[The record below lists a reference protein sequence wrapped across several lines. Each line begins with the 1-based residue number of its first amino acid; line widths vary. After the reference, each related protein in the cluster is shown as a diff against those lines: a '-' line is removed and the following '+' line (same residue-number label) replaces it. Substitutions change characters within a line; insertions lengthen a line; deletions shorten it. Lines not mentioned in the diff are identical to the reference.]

1 MNNDYCLQS
10 GLRSGTQSNL
20 QGYRNNDQG
29 VSTGVSTGDGAGAGA
44 TAGANKLYWYQKTQL
59 YKVITNPM
67 FIVCLIIFIVIIVVI
82 YWNYI
87 RPMSFKK
94 IYKKLLQF
102 EGFKYSHLTNQE
114 REATIEESP
123 HTASPHNNSHFII
136 YGSSGSG
143 KTSFLK
149 HYLAIAN
156 ARNQRTYV
164 VFGRD
169 EREFPS
175 QNFVPLLQ
183 LEKVSIAELCKQ
195 LANKIVVL
203 DDAGAY
209 KNLKTKVEDLFRYG
223 RHLGIQ
229 VIYLAHYAKDVLPVV
244 RENCFKICLTINNP
258 DNFFESIVQTY
269 GLASAVRDGF
279 NWKYYR
285 DQLEFGI
292 IEFDTRSH
300 KYKILNNKYKLIY
313 DSSKRS
319 EWGPEQLVAYESY
332 FFTGDDYNKL
342 KIFLEA
348 MSDQTIEITPHNIA
362 YYYVAYCK
370 QNNIKV
376 NESKIDNYVERM
388 QKPLISD
395 SVKESFKNLIYEH
408 AKSFTKNKL

>member
-1 MNNDYCLQS
+1 MNNDYKY
-10 GLRSGTQSNL
+10 
-20 QGYRNNDQG
+20 YRNNDQG
-29 VSTGVSTGDGAGAGA
+29 VSTGVSTGVGTGD
-44 TAGANKLYWYQKTQL
+44 GANKLYWYQKTQL
-59 YKVITNPM
+59 YKAITNPT
-67 FIVCLIIFIVIIVVI
+67 FIIYLIIIIVIIVVI

-87 RPMSFKK
+87 RPMFFKK

-102 EGFKYSHLTNQE
+102 DGFKYTHLTNQE
-114 REATIEESP
+114 GEATIETSHSNMHEATHS
-123 HTASPHNNSHFII
+123 NMHFII

-149 HYLAIAN
+149 HYLAQVP
-156 ARNQRTYV
+156 RFYV

-183 LEKVSIAELCKQ
+183 LEKVSIEQ

-223 RHLGIQ
+223 RHLNIV

-244 RENCFKICLTINNP
+244 RENCFKIYLTINNP

-269 GLASAVRDGF
+269 GFKDAIRDGF

-292 IEFDTRSH
+292 IEFDTRSQ
-300 KYKILNNKYKLIY
+300 KYKVLNNKYKLIY

-319 EWGPEQLVAYESY
+319 EWRPEDYVAYESY
-332 FFTGDDYNKL
+332 FFTGDEYNKL

-362 YYYVAYCK
+362 YYYVFYCK

>member
-10 GLRSGTQSNL
+10 
-20 QGYRNNDQG
+20 YRNNYQG
-29 VSTGVSTGDGAGAGA
+29 VNTGVSTGDGAG
-44 TAGANKLYWYQKTQL
+44 TNANKLYWYQKTQI

-67 FIVCLIIFIVIIVVI
+67 FIVCLIIFIGIIVVI

-87 RPMSFKK
+87 RPRQFNT

-102 EGFKYSHLTNQE
+102 AGFKYSHLTNQE
-114 REATIEESP
+114 RDQENKESHEESP
-123 HTASPHNNSHFII
+123 SHNNSHCNAHFII

-149 HYLAIAN
+149 HYLSRIGEL
-156 ARNQRTYV
+156 RDSSRQRDYL

-183 LEKVSIAELCKQ
+183 LEKINIES

-209 KNLKTKVEDLFRYG
+209 KSLKTKVEDLFRYG

-244 RENCFKICLTINNP
+244 RENCFKIYLTINNP

-269 GLASAVRDGF
+269 GLASAIKDGF

-285 DQLEFGI
+285 DQLEYGI
-292 IEFDTRSH
+292 IEFDTRSQ
-300 KYKILNNKYKLIY
+300 KYKILNDKYNLIY

-319 EWGPEQLVAYESY
+319 KWGPEQLVAYESY
-332 FFTGDDYNKL
+332 FFTGDEYNRL
-342 KIFLEA
+342 KIFLEE
-348 MSDQTIEITPHNIA
+348 MSDQTIEITPLNIA
-362 YYYVAYCK
+362 YYYVFYCK
-370 QNNIKV
+370 QNNIRV
-376 NESKIDNYVERM
+376 NESKIDNYVQRM
-388 QKPLISD
+388 QQPLISD
-395 SVKESFKNLIYEH
+395 TVKEDFKNLIYDH
-408 AKSFTKNKL
+408 AKNFTKNKLKNV

>member
-10 GLRSGTQSNL
+10 
-20 QGYRNNDQG
+20 YRNNYQG
-29 VSTGVSTGDGAGAGA
+29 E
-44 TAGANKLYWYQKTQL
+44 GANKLYWYQKTRI

-67 FIVCLIIFIVIIVVI
+67 FIVCLILFIGIIVVI

-87 RPMSFKK
+87 RPRQFKT

-102 EGFKYSHLTNQE
+102 AGFKYSHLTNQE
-114 REATIEESP
+114 REAPQDTREA
-123 HTASPHNNSHFII
+123 THNNSHNNSHCNAHFII

-149 HYLAIAN
+149 HYLA
-156 ARNQRTYV
+156 QRPHDKSCDSPRSYL

-183 LEKVSIAELCKQ
+183 LEKVSIES

-209 KNLKTKVEDLFRYG
+209 KNLRLKVEDLFRFG

-229 VIYLAHYAKDVLPVV
+229 VIYLAHYAKDVLPIV
-244 RENCFKICLTINNP
+244 RENCFKIYLTINNP
-258 DNFFESIVQTY
+258 DNFFESIGQTY
-269 GLASAVRDGF
+269 AIASTIKEP

-285 DQLEFGI
+285 DQLEYGI
-292 IEFDTRSH
+292 IELDTRSQ
-300 KYKILNNKYKLIY
+300 KFKILNDKYNLIY

-319 EWGPEQLVAYESY
+319 KWGPEQLVAYESY
-332 FFTGDDYNKL
+332 FFTGDEYNRL
-342 KIFLEA
+342 KIFLEE
-348 MSDQTIEITPHNIA
+348 MSDQTIEITPLNIA

-376 NESKIDNYVERM
+376 NESKIENYVERM

-395 SVKESFKNLIYEH
+395 SVKEDFKNLIYDQ
-408 AKSFTKNKL
+408 AKSFTKNKLSN

>member
-10 GLRSGTQSNL
+10 GLQS
-20 QGYRNNDQG
+20 YRNNYQG
-29 VSTGVSTGDGAGAGA
+29 EGDGAGADV
-44 TAGANKLYWYQKTQL
+44 ANKLYWYQKTQL

-67 FIVCLIIFIVIIVVI
+67 FIVCLIIFIGIIVVI

-87 RPMSFKK
+87 RPMSYKK
-94 IYKKLLQF
+94 IYKKLQQF
-102 EGFKYSHLTNQE
+102 AGFKYSHLTNQE
-114 REATIEESP
+114 REAPQDTIEESREATP
-123 HTASPHNNSHFII
+123 VHGNSHFII

-183 LEKVSIAELCKQ
+183 LEKVSIES

-209 KNLKTKVEDLFRYG
+209 KTLKTKVEDLFRYG

-244 RENCFKICLTINNP
+244 RENCFKIYLTINNP

-269 GLASAVRDGF
+269 GLASAIKDGF

-285 DQLEFGI
+285 DLLEYGI
-292 IEFDTRSH
+292 IEFDTRSQ
-300 KYKILNNKYKLIY
+300 KYKILNDKYKLIY

-319 EWGPEQLVAYESY
+319 KWGPEQLVAYESY
-332 FFTGDDYNKL
+332 FFTGDEYNRL
-342 KIFLEA
+342 KIFLEE

-395 SVKESFKNLIYEH
+395 SVKEGFKNLIYEH
-408 AKSFTKNKL
+408 AKNFTKNKLGTS

>member
-1 MNNDYCLQS
+1 MNNDYKY
-10 GLRSGTQSNL
+10 
-20 QGYRNNDQG
+20 YRNNDQG
-29 VSTGVSTGDGAGAGA
+29 VSTGVSTGVGTGD
-44 TAGANKLYWYQKTQL
+44 GANKLYWYQKTQL
-59 YKVITNPM
+59 YKAITNPT
-67 FIVCLIIFIVIIVVI
+67 FIIYLIIIIVIIVVI

-87 RPMSFKK
+87 RPMFFKK

-102 EGFKYSHLTNQE
+102 DGFKYTHLTNQE
-114 REATIEESP
+114 GEATIETSHSNMHEATHS
-123 HTASPHNNSHFII
+123 NMHFII

-149 HYLAIAN
+149 HYLAQVP
-156 ARNQRTYV
+156 RFYV

-183 LEKVSIAELCKQ
+183 LEKVNIEL

-223 RHLGIQ
+223 RHLNIV

-244 RENCFKICLTINNP
+244 RENCFKIYLTINNP

-269 GLASAVRDGF
+269 GFKDAIRDGF

-292 IEFDTRSH
+292 IEFDTRSQ
-300 KYKILNNKYKLIY
+300 KYKVLNNKYKLIY

-319 EWGPEQLVAYESY
+319 EWRPEDYVAYESY

-362 YYYVAYCK
+362 YYYVFYCK

>member
-10 GLRSGTQSNL
+10 
-20 QGYRNNDQG
+20 YRNNYQD
-29 VSTGVSTGDGAGAGA
+29 DGAGAGA
-44 TAGANKLYWYQKTQL
+44 DVANKLYWYQKTQL

-67 FIVCLIIFIVIIVVI
+67 FIVCLIIFIGIIVVI
-82 YWNYI
+82 HWNYI
-87 RPMSFKK
+87 RPMSYKK
-94 IYKKLLQF
+94 IYKKLQQF
-102 EGFKYSHLTNQE
+102 AGFKYSHLTNQE
-114 REATIEESP
+114 REAPQDTIEESREATP
-123 HTASPHNNSHFII
+123 VHGNSHFII

-183 LEKVSIAELCKQ
+183 LEKVSIES

-209 KNLKTKVEDLFRYG
+209 KTLKTKVEDLFRYG

-244 RENCFKICLTINNP
+244 RENCFKIYLTINNP

-269 GLASAVRDGF
+269 GLASAIKDGF

-285 DQLEFGI
+285 DQLEYGI
-292 IEFDTRSH
+292 IEFDTRSQ
-300 KYKILNNKYKLIY
+300 KYKVLNDKYKLIY

-319 EWGPEQLVAYESY
+319 KWGPEQLVAYESY
-332 FFTGDDYNKL
+332 FFTGDEYNRL
-342 KIFLEA
+342 KIFLEECP
-348 MSDQTIEITPHNIA
+348 T
-362 YYYVAYCK
+362 K
-370 QNNIKV
+370 QLK
-376 NESKIDNYVERM
+376 
-388 QKPLISD
+388 
-395 SVKESFKNLIYEH
+395 
-408 AKSFTKNKL
+408 

>member
-1 MNNDYCLQS
+1 MNNDYKY
-10 GLRSGTQSNL
+10 
-20 QGYRNNDQG
+20 YRNNDQG
-29 VSTGVSTGDGAGAGA
+29 VSTGVGTGDGAE
-44 TAGANKLYWYQKTQL
+44 TGANKLYWYQKTQL

-67 FIVCLIIFIVIIVVI
+67 FIAYLIIFIVIIVVI

-87 RPMSFKK
+87 RPMFFKK

-102 EGFKYSHLTNQE
+102 DGFKYSHLTNQE
-114 REATIEESP
+114 GEATIETSHSNTHSNMHEATHS
-123 HTASPHNNSHFII
+123 NMHFII

-149 HYLAIAN
+149 HYLAQVP
-156 ARNQRTYV
+156 RFYV

-183 LEKVSIAELCKQ
+183 LEKVNIEL

-223 RHLGIQ
+223 RHLNIV

-244 RENCFKICLTINNP
+244 RENCFKIYLTINNP

-269 GLASAVRDGF
+269 GFKDAIRDGF

-292 IEFDTRSH
+292 IEFDTRSQ
-300 KYKILNNKYKLIY
+300 KYKVLNNKYKLIY

-319 EWGPEQLVAYESY
+319 EWSPEDYVAYESY
-332 FFTGDDYNKL
+332 FFTGDEYNKL

-362 YYYVAYCK
+362 YYYVFYCK

>member
-10 GLRSGTQSNL
+10 
-20 QGYRNNDQG
+20 YRNSYQG
-29 VSTGVSTGDGAGAGA
+29 EGDGAGGGAGGGAKAGA
-44 TAGANKLYWYQKTQL
+44 IATTKAITPNWFQKTRI

-67 FIVCLIIFIVIIVVI
+67 FIVCLIIFIGFIVVI

-87 RPMSFKK
+87 RPRQFKTK
-94 IYKKLLQF
+94 FKKLLQF
-102 EGFKYSHLTNQE
+102 AGFKYSHLSNQE
-114 REATIEESP
+114 REATREQEIKES
-123 HTASPHNNSHFII
+123 HEATREAEVHGNSHFII

-149 HYLAIAN
+149 HYLAQVAELRQ
-156 ARNQRTYV
+156 RNYV

-183 LEKVSIAELCKQ
+183 LEKVSIESLT
-195 LANKIVVL
+195 NKIVVL

-209 KNLKTKVEDLFRYG
+209 KSLKTKVEDLFRYG
-223 RHLGIQ
+223 RHMGIQ
-229 VIYLAHYAKDVLPVV
+229 VIYLAHYAKDVLPIV
-244 RENCFKICLTINNP
+244 RENCHKIFLTINNP
-258 DNFFESIVQTY
+258 DNSFESIVQTY
-269 GLASAVRDGF
+269 ALASAIKDGF

-285 DQLEFGI
+285 DLLEYGI
-292 IEFDTRSH
+292 FEFDTRSQ
-300 KYKILNNKYKLIY
+300 KYKVLNNKYKLIY

-319 EWGPEQLVAYESY
+319 KWGPEQLVAYESY
-332 FFTGDDYNKL
+332 FFTGDEYNRL
-342 KIFLEA
+342 KIFLEE
-348 MSDQTIEITPHNIA
+348 MSDQTIEITPLNIA
-362 YYYVAYCK
+362 YYYVFYCK

-395 SVKESFKNLIYEH
+395 SVKEDFKNLIYDH
-408 AKSFTKNKL
+408 AKSFTKNKLSN

>member
-1 MNNDYCLQS
+1 MNNDYKY
-10 GLRSGTQSNL
+10 
-20 QGYRNNDQG
+20 YRNNDQG
-29 VSTGVSTGDGAGAGA
+29 VSTGVGTGVGTGD
-44 TAGANKLYWYQKTQL
+44 GANKLYWYQKTQL
-59 YKVITNPM
+59 YKVITNPT
-67 FIVCLIIFIVIIVVI
+67 FIIYLIIIIVIIVVI

-87 RPMSFKK
+87 RPMFFKK

-102 EGFKYSHLTNQE
+102 DGFKYSHLTNQE
-114 REATIEESP
+114 GEATIEEST
-123 HTASPHNNSHFII
+123 HTASHSNTHSNMHEATHSNMHFII

-149 HYLAIAN
+149 HYLAQVP
-156 ARNQRTYV
+156 RFYV

-183 LEKVSIAELCKQ
+183 LEKVNIAELCKQ

-223 RHLGIQ
+223 RHLNIV

-244 RENCFKICLTINNP
+244 RENCFKIYLTINNP

-269 GLASAVRDGF
+269 GFKDAIRDGF

-292 IEFDTRSH
+292 IEFDTRSQ
-300 KYKILNNKYKLIY
+300 KYKVLNNKYKLIY

-319 EWGPEQLVAYESY
+319 EWSPEEYVAYESY
-332 FFTGDDYNKL
+332 FFTGDEYNKL

-362 YYYVAYCK
+362 YYYVFYCK

-376 NESKIDNYVERM
+376 NESKIDNYVQRM

>member
-10 GLRSGTQSNL
+10 GLQSNL

-29 VSTGVSTGDGAGAGA
+29 VSTGVGTGE
-44 TAGANKLYWYQKTQL
+44 GANKLYWYQKTQL

-67 FIVCLIIFIVIIVVI
+67 FIAYLIIFIGIIVVI

-94 IYKKLLQF
+94 IYKKLQQF

-114 REATIEESP
+114 REAPQDTIEESRE
-123 HTASPHNNSHFII
+123 ASPHNNSHFII

-169 EREFPS
+169 ECEFPS

-183 LEKVSIAELCKQ
+183 LEKVSIEL

-209 KNLKTKVEDLFRYG
+209 KTLKTKVEDLFRYG

-244 RENCFKICLTINNP
+244 RENCFKIYLTINNP

-300 KYKILNNKYKLIY
+300 KYKVLNNKYKLIY

-332 FFTGDDYNKL
+332 FFTGDKYNKL

-395 SVKESFKNLIYEH
+395 SVKEGFKNLIYEH

>member
-10 GLRSGTQSNL
+10 
-20 QGYRNNDQG
+20 YRNNYQG
-29 VSTGVSTGDGAGAGA
+29 EGDGAGADV
-44 TAGANKLYWYQKTQL
+44 ANKLYWYQKTQI

-67 FIVCLIIFIVIIVVI
+67 FIVCLIMFIDIIVVI

-87 RPMSFKK
+87 RPRQFKT

-102 EGFKYSHLTNQE
+102 AGFKYFHLTNQE
-114 REATIEESP
+114 REAPQDTREATREAEV
-123 HTASPHNNSHFII
+123 HGNSHFII

-149 HYLAIAN
+149 HSLAQVATQRQ
-156 ARNQRTYV
+156 RNYV

-183 LEKVSIAELCKQ
+183 LEKVSIESLT
-195 LANKIVVL
+195 NKIVVL

-209 KNLKTKVEDLFRYG
+209 KSLKTKVEDLFRYG
-223 RHLGIQ
+223 RHMGIQ
-229 VIYLAHYAKDVLPVV
+229 VIYLAHYAKDVLPIV
-244 RENCFKICLTINNP
+244 RENCFKIYLTINNP

-269 GLASAVRDGF
+269 ALASAIKDGF

-285 DQLEFGI
+285 DHLEYGI
-292 IEFDTRSH
+292 IEFDTRSQ
-300 KYKILNNKYKLIY
+300 KYKILNDKYKLIY

-319 EWGPEQLVAYESY
+319 KWGPEQLVAYESY
-332 FFTGDDYNKL
+332 FFTGDEYNRL
-342 KIFLEA
+342 KIFLEE
-348 MSDQTIEITPHNIA
+348 MSDQTIEITPLNIA
-362 YYYVAYCK
+362 YHYVAYCE
-370 QNNIKV
+370 QNNIRV

-395 SVKESFKNLIYEH
+395 SVKEDSKNLIYDQ
-408 AKSFTKNKL
+408 AKSFTKNKLSN

>member
-1 MNNDYCLQS
+1 MNNDYKY
-10 GLRSGTQSNL
+10 
-20 QGYRNNDQG
+20 YRNNDQG
-29 VSTGVSTGDGAGAGA
+29 VSTGVSTGVGTGD
-44 TAGANKLYWYQKTQL
+44 GANKLYWYQKTQL
-59 YKVITNPM
+59 YKAITNPT
-67 FIVCLIIFIVIIVVI
+67 FIIYLIIIIVIIVVI

-87 RPMSFKK
+87 RPMFFKK

-102 EGFKYSHLTNQE
+102 DGFKYTHLTNQE
-114 REATIEESP
+114 GEATIETSHSNMHEATHS
-123 HTASPHNNSHFII
+123 NMHFII

-149 HYLAIAN
+149 HYLAQVP
-156 ARNQRTYV
+156 RFYV

-183 LEKVSIAELCKQ
+183 LEKVSIEQ
-195 LANKIVVL
+195 LGNKIVVL

-223 RHLGIQ
+223 RHLNIV

-244 RENCFKICLTINNP
+244 RENCFKIYLTINNP

-269 GLASAVRDGF
+269 GFKDAIRDGF

-292 IEFDTRSH
+292 IEFDTRSQ
-300 KYKILNNKYKLIY
+300 KYKVLNNKYKLIY

-319 EWGPEQLVAYESY
+319 EWRPEDYVAYESY
-332 FFTGDDYNKL
+332 FFTGDEYNKL

-362 YYYVAYCK
+362 YYYVFYCK

>member
-1 MNNDYCLQS
+1 MQS
-10 GLRSGTQSNL
+10 YT
-20 QGYRNNDQG
+20 NNDQG
-29 VSTGVSTGDGAGAGA
+29 EGDGAIA
-44 TAGANKLYWYQKTQL
+44 TTKASAKAITPNWFQKTRI

-67 FIVCLIIFIVIIVVI
+67 FIVCIILFICIVVVI

-87 RPMSFKK
+87 RPRQFKT

-102 EGFKYSHLTNQE
+102 AGFKYSHLTNQE
-114 REATIEESP
+114 REQEIKESREESP
-123 HTASPHNNSHFII
+123 HNNSHNNSHFII

-143 KTSFLK
+143 ETSFLK
-149 HYLAIAN
+149 HYLAQ
-156 ARNQRTYV
+156 RPHDKSRTYV

-183 LEKVSIAELCKQ
+183 LEKVGIESLT
-195 LANKIVVL
+195 NKIVVL

-209 KNLKTKVEDLFRYG
+209 KSLKTKVEDFFRFG

-229 VIYLAHYAKDVLPVV
+229 VIYLAHYAKDVLPIV
-244 RENCFKICLTINNP
+244 RENCFKIYLTINNP

-269 GLASAVRDGF
+269 AIEDAVNGL

-285 DQLEFGI
+285 DQLEYGL
-292 IEFDTRSH
+292 IEFDTRSQ
-300 KYKILNNKYKLIY
+300 KYKVLNNKYNLIY

-319 EWGPEQLVAYESY
+319 KWGPEQLVAYESY
-332 FFTGDDYNKL
+332 FFTGDEYNRVKR
-342 KIFLEA
+342 FSEE
-348 MSDQTIEITPHNIA
+348 MSDQTIEITPLNIA

-388 QKPLISD
+388 QQPLISD
-395 SVKESFKNLIYEH
+395 SVKEDFKKLIYDH
-408 AKSFTKNKL
+408 AKNFIKNKLNNV